1 MWKKNETLWL
11 TRGPKNTRFKIPG
24 FLHNG
29 SLFGVLYMKEKPRD
43 FSFFEKWLN
52 RNVEYQG

>member
-1 MWKKNETLWL
+1 MWKKNQTLWL

-29 SLFGVLYMKEKPRD
+29 PLFGVLYMKEKNHEISV
-43 FSFFEKWLN
+43 FSKN
-52 RNVEYQG
+52 G